1 MNSHRPENPKIAKS
15 TMVPPSLRA
24 APSSFYWAM
33 RLLPHDKREAIFEIY
48 SFCRSVDDIADGD
61 LAKEDKIELLDHW
74 KHRIDDIMDETEA
87 VAFSDGF
94 SRTVQNYRIDR
105 DDLFAVIDGMKS
117 DAVGKVTMNNMDELN
132 IYMDR
137 VASAVGKISN
147 QIFGLRGEVAND
159 LAVNLGRALQLTNI
173 LRDLAED
180 ASDGRVYIPLSLLRQ
195 NSIASSEPAEI
206 LQDDNLPRAL
216 EQMATL
222 AQEYFNKASNNLTEL
237 PPEKTRPV
245 RIMKAV
251 YKRILEKMIKR
262 GWHYPYAGM
271 RISKFEKII
280 IAARAALFA

>member
-1 MNSHRPENPKIAKS
+1 
-15 TMVPPSLRA
+15 MVPPSLHA

-74 KHRIDDIMDETEA
+74 KHRIDDIMDGTEA

-117 DAVGKVTMNNMDELN
+117 DAVGQVTMNDMDELN

-147 QIFGLRGEVAND
+147 RIFGLKGEAAND

-180 ASDGRVYIPLSLLRQ
+180 AGDGRVYIPLSLLRQ
-195 NSIASSEPAEI
+195 NSITSSEPAEI

-222 AQEYFNKASNNLTEL
+222 AQEYFNKAGNNLTEL
-237 PPEKTRPV
+237 PPKKTRPV

-251 YKRILEKMIKR
+251 YKRILEKMINR

-271 RISKFEKII
+271 HINKFEKII